1 MKRIQTI
8 LILLSVSLFAGC
20 ATFSDRFSE
29 EEHEA
34 CIWGTAIFGAAFG
47 GSAGGPVGAFAGTF
61 VGTLGGLVM
70 CRPVGTAPEMVAP
83 AEESGF
89 FWPDDQDRDGV
100 SDSND
105 KCPFTPEGV
114 AVDSDGCALDND
126 GDGVP
131 DYLDKCPETPLGSVV
146 DTDGCS
152 RLLVTLQDVHF
163 AFDSAQLTGEAKS
176 ILDAAIPV
184 INGNPSDTI
193 SIEGHTDSTGS
204 DAYNSQLSQR
214 RARAVAE
221 YLAAHGVSSSRL
233 HAVGMGENHPVASND
248 SREGR
253 ALNRRVEVIAK

>member
-1 MKRIQTI
+1 MSKLQSIII
-8 LILLSVSLFAGC
+8 LMVVVLFAGC
-20 ATFSDRFSE
+20 ATFSDGLSQ
-29 EEHEA
+29 EEHEY
-34 CIWGTAIFGAAFG
+34 CIWGTAITGASFGAI
-47 GSAGGPVGAFAGTF
+47 GGPAGAAAGTF
-61 VGTLGGLVM
+61 VGTLGGLIS
-70 CRPVGTAPEMVAP
+70 CRPLAAPMPAAP
-83 AEESGF
+83 VESGF

-100 SDSND
+100 KDSND

-114 AVDSDGCALDND
+114 AVDNDGCALDSD

-131 DYLDKCPETPLGSVV
+131 DYLDKCPETPLGAVV

-152 RLLVTLQDVHF
+152 RTLVRLQDVHF
-163 AFDSAQLTGEAKS
+163 AFDSAQLTSEAKS
-176 ILDAAIPV
+176 ILDAAVPV

-193 SIEGHTDSTGS
+193 SVEGHTDSTGS

-233 HAVGMGENHPVASND
+233 RPVGMGESHPVASND
-248 SREGR
+248 TREGR